1 MTIFTALSVAM
12 LGAAVPVHAGDMTL
26 SAPGATQAEACST
39 ARQRIQSRYED
50 RYTRVTRMSPCD
62 CSPRRNSAG
71 RVYGYVCE
79 IKFTYERRE

>member
-1 MTIFTALSVAM
+1 MTILTALSVAM
-12 LGAAVPVHAGDMTL
+12 LSTAAPVYAGDMTL
-26 SAPGATQAEACST
+26 SAPGATEAEACST

-62 CSPRRNSAG
+62 CSPRRNNAG